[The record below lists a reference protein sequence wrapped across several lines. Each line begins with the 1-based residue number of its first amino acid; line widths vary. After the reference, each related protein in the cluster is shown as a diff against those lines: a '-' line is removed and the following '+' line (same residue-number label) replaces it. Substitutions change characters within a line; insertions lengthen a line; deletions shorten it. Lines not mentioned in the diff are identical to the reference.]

1 MDIEILETNL
11 IITQI
16 MEKLGL
22 SLIYGCLQNS
32 KSHKIVGVQIKLV
45 HEIETV
51 STKLLWLFKVCWC
64 LFVCICIRKLW
75 ISHCGWV
82 LNMRVPKTF

>member
-11 IITQI
+11 IVTQI

-32 KSHKIVGVQIKLV
+32 KSHKIVGIQIKLV
-45 HEIETV
+45 HEI
-51 STKLLWLFKVCWC
+51 S
-64 LFVCICIRKLW
+64 
-75 ISHCGWV
+75 SQD
-82 LNMRVPKTF
+82 